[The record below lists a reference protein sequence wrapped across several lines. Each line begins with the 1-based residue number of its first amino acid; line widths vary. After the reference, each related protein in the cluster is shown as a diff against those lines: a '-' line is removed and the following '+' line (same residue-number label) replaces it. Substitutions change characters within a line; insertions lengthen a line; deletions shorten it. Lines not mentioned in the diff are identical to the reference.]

1 MLELYFRIDSDNYPH
16 LKGNLK
22 LDNGKVITLKVKG
35 EHPWEEAIKK
45 PISNE
50 TIKKQLLKIGDLP
63 YYIEKITI
71 NNNKSLFSPI
81 SEINELRRRFFN
93 ELEEEIIASYKP
105 KEEDVKIAEE
115 NIKGL
120 NEDLR
125 KRIDLKSKVES
136 EDNDYNL
143 SAYINSLEIL
153 KELSKKESVFN
164 RIYLEIPPNK
174 DFEEISQEIIE
185 NKSLQEHELNI
196 SYCVNFLKEA
206 IEISKDQDYKLIW
219 KLPDIAHKQ
228 SKESI
233 IKIMGI
239 LKKMNMHI
247 DIMTSLIGLDD
258 SLKDKFN
265 VELYGNYPINAY
277 NIETLLELNNY
288 KALSISPEIYKKN
301 IKDLMEDYYKEMSKD
316 NELPELELLVHGNI
330 ESMITRKELVS
341 KKQLKLISKYN
352 QKQRKLNKN
361 FKESEYYIDSNE
373 YYLKNRRDQ
382 YYPIKTNLNEDT
394 LIILNCEELSLIDG
408 IDYLKSIGISSF
420 SIDARW
426 KSLDYINDIGKVYRG
441 IIDGETN
448 IDESKKIIDEHCPA
462 LTKANFEKGLK

>member
-1 MLELYFRIDSDNYPH
+1 M
-16 LKGNLK
+16 
-22 LDNGKVITLKVKG
+22 
-35 EHPWEEAIKK
+35 
-45 PISNE
+45 
-50 TIKKQLLKIGDLP
+50 LKIGDLP

-93 ELEEEIIASYKP
+93 ELEEKIIASYKP

-115 NIKGL
+115 NINSL

-136 EDNDYNL
+136 TDNDYKL
-143 SAYINSLEIL
+143 SSYINSLEIL
-153 KELSKKESVFN
+153 KELNKEKESVFD

-206 IEISKDQDYKLIW
+206 IELSKDHDYELIW

-239 LKKMNMHI
+239 LKKMNLHI
-247 DIMTSLIGLDD
+247 DIMTSIIGLDD
-258 SLKDKFN
+258 SLKDKFD

-277 NIETLLELNNY
+277 NIETVLELNNY

-316 NELPELELLVHGNI
+316 STLPELELLIHGNI
-330 ESMITRKELVS
+330 ESMTTRKELVS
-341 KKQLKLISKYN
+341 KKQLKLINKYN

-394 LIILNCEELSLIDG
+394 IIILNCEELCLLDE
-408 IDYLKSIGISSF
+408 IDYLKSIGISNF

-426 KSLDYINDIGKVYRG
+426 KSLDYINDIGKVYRS
-441 IIDGETN
+441 IIDGGDN
-448 IDESKKIIDEHCPA
+448 LDESKKTIDKHCPN

>member
-1 MLELYFRIDSDNYPH
+1 METSRH
-16 LKGNLK
+16 C
-22 LDNGKVITLKVKG
+22 TQ
-35 EHPWEEAIKK
+35 AI
-45 PISNE
+45 
-50 TIKKQLLKIGDLP
+50 
-63 YYIEKITI
+63 
-71 NNNKSLFSPI
+71 
-81 SEINELRRRFFN
+81 
-93 ELEEEIIASYKP
+93 
-105 KEEDVKIAEE
+105 
-115 NIKGL
+115 
-120 NEDLR
+120 
-125 KRIDLKSKVES
+125 
-136 EDNDYNL
+136 
-143 SAYINSLEIL
+143 
-153 KELSKKESVFN
+153 
-164 RIYLEIPPNK
+164 
-174 DFEEISQEIIE
+174 
-185 NKSLQEHELNI
+185 
-196 SYCVNFLKEA
+196 
-206 IEISKDQDYKLIW
+206 
-219 KLPDIAHKQ
+219 
-228 SKESI
+228 
-233 IKIMGI
+233 
-239 LKKMNMHI
+239 NMHI

-408 IDYLKSIGISSF
+408 IDYLKSIGIFNF

-426 KSLDYINDIGKVYRG
+426 KSLDYINDIGKVYRI
-441 IIDGETN
+441 IIDGGDN
-448 IDESKKIIDEHCPA
+448 LDESKKTIDKHCPN

>member
-1 MLELYFRIDSDNYPH
+1 M
-16 LKGNLK
+16 
-22 LDNGKVITLKVKG
+22 
-35 EHPWEEAIKK
+35 
-45 PISNE
+45 
-50 TIKKQLLKIGDLP
+50 KIGDLP

-115 NIKGL
+115 NINSL

-136 EDNDYNL
+136 EENDYNL
-143 SAYINSLEIL
+143 SEYINSLEIL

-233 IKIMGI
+233 IKIIGI
-239 LKKMNMHI
+239 LKKMDMHI
-247 DIMTSLIGLDD
+247 DIMTSSIGLDD
-258 SLKDKFN
+258 SLKDKFD

-288 KALSISPEIYKKN
+288 KTLSISPEIYKKN
-301 IKDLMEDYYKEMSKD
+301 MKDLMEDYYKEMSKD
-316 NELPELELLVHGNI
+316 TELPELELLVHGNI

-361 FKESEYYIDSNE
+361 FKESDYYIDSNE

-394 LIILNCEELSLIDG
+394 LIILNCEELCLLDE

-448 IDESKKIIDEHCPA
+448 MDESKRIIDEHCPA